1 MEETLDNLSCD
12 KNTATNILP
21 DIHNLDQ
28 NRREIDRLNQ
38 QVSNLKI
45 LIGGKGKGKKTKI
58 HHFFLICFEISAY
71 FCYNFYTLY
80 HCNICFFDHRYIKDC
95 TASLR

>member
-21 DIHNLDQ
+21 DIHSLDQ

-45 LIGGKGKGKKTKI
+45 LIGGKGKRKKKNPSFI
-58 HHFFLICFEISAY
+58 LNVFRNLCLFLLQFLHIM
-71 FCYNFYTLY
+71 
-80 HCNICFFDHRYIKDC
+80 
-95 TASLR
+95 SL

>member
-21 DIHNLDQ
+21 DIHTLDQ
-28 NRREIDRLNQ
+28 HRREIDRLNQ

-45 LIGGKGKGKKTKI
+45 LIGAKGKLSTLPPFAPSPSFPPPPTHKKIMYKV
-58 HHFFLICFEISAY
+58 LLMVLEISAY
-71 FCYNFYTLY
+71 FCCPFL
-80 HCNICFFDHRYIKDC
+80 HIM
-95 TASLR
+95 LW

>member
-21 DIHNLDQ
+21 DIHSLDQ

-45 LIGGKGKGKKTKI
+45 LIGGKGKVKKNPSFI
-58 HHFFLICFEISAY
+58 LNVF
-71 FCYNFYTLY
+71 
-80 HCNICFFDHRYIKDC
+80 
-95 TASLR
+95 